1 MKRSAWVEGFGANIT
16 QVGQVFAHIDPVVLH
31 GRHLALAGAADVH
44 CDRRTVRIIRR
55 NVKALVLRPGF
66 ARYEAH
72 DGRAAH
78 RRLQLLTAAGILFDQ
93 DALDGSLVDP
103 SILGGEGDTD
113 FLFISGGNE
122 TTSYRILDVNDN
134 RTGRLSWQEL
144 D

>member
-1 MKRSAWVEGFGANIT
+1 MRYASTLEVIVSSVLTADFNNDGYVDDGDMIT
-16 QVGQVFAHIDPVVLH
+16 VGGED
-31 GRHLALAGAADVH
+31 
-44 CDRRTVRIIRR
+44 
-55 NVKALVLRPGF
+55 
-66 ARYEAH
+66 Y
-72 DGRAAH
+72 
-78 RRLQLLTAAGILFDQ
+78 AAGILFDQ